1 MADPSALRPGAHSPG
16 DDVTHLLHDLAGG
29 DGRAADRVMP
39 LVYAELRRIARSHL
53 GRERDGHT
61 LAPTDLVHEAF
72 LRLAD
77 ATQVSW
83 QGRAHF
89 YAVAA
94 GVMRRLLVD
103 WARARRAEK
112 RGGGAPRVSLDATG
126 VADRLGQTDRDDALL
141 ALDEALAD
149 LARRSERQARV
160 VECRTFA
167 GLTIEET
174 AEALGVSPTTVRM
187 DWRLARAWLAAVLGP
202 DTER

>member
-1 MADPSALRPGAHSPG
+1 MTDPQASADSG
-16 DDVTHLLHDLAGG
+16 DVTQWLHRLAAG
-29 DGRAADRVMP
+29 DGAAADRLLP
-39 LVYAELRRIARSHL
+39 LVYAELRRIASERL
-53 GRERDGHT
+53 RRERDGHT

-77 ATQVSW
+77 ATQVGW
-83 QGRAHF
+83 ADRAHF
-89 YAVAA
+89 FAVAA

-112 RGGGAPRVSLDATG
+112 RGGGAPHVSLDATG
-126 VADRLGQTDRDDALL
+126 AAPAVGAVDRAEALL

-160 VECRTFA
+160 VECRYFA

-174 AEALGVSPTTVRM
+174 AEALGVSPTTVRV
-187 DWRLARAWLAAVLGP
+187 DWRLARAWLRVVLGP
-202 DTER
+202 DGGAP

>member
-1 MADPSALRPGAHSPG
+1 MTQLLRG
-16 DDVTHLLHDLAGG
+16 VAGG
-29 DGRAADRVMP
+29 DTAAADRVLP
-39 LVYAELRRIARSHL
+39 LVYAELRRIARARL
-53 GRERDGHT
+53 RRERDGHT

-72 LRLAD
+72 LRLVD

-83 QGRAHF
+83 QGRVHF

-103 WARARRAEK
+103 WARARTAEK
-112 RGGGAPRVSLDATG
+112 RGGGAPHVSVDEPAVAGTVGRV
-126 VADRLGQTDRDDALL
+126 DREDALL
-141 ALDEALAD
+141 ALDEALRD

-160 VECRTFA
+160 VEYRYFA

-174 AEALGVSPTTVRM
+174 AEALGVSPTTVRV

-202 DTER
+202 DGGAP